1 MTAVEEIKCE
11 VEPEVEESLQVEKCS
26 IPVDKPEVC
35 PDFDLASGEDLT
47 SAKNKGIL
55 KQIQKEGVP
64 EDKPFHGDTVYVHYT
79 GWLTN
84 GTKFDSSRDR
94 GEQFSFK
101 LGEGQVIKG
110 WDDGVKSMNRGECA
124 RFILRPSYGYGN
136 KGSPPTIPG
145 GAVLVFDIELFSFE
159 GEDLS
164 EAKDKSIVRRI
175 LDKGFAY
182 TPPNEGSRVVVNI
195 RGLFTDGKCFD
206 QREKLEF
213 EIGDSDGKNI
223 PEGLEFALT
232 KMKKKENALIYLK
245 ASRAFGA
252 EGCEKLK
259 VPPNTDVKYDVTLT
273 EFENAKEPWQ
283 LNWEEKL
290 KQSEIM
296 KAKGTDLFK
305 QGKYVLAVKKYK
317 KIPEYL
323 AEEVFDLEK
332 DKEYADKLQLAAHLN
347 LSMCNLKLKNYN
359 ESRDNCKKVLEFD
372 AKNEKGLFRMGQSYM
387 GMGDFEEAIKF
398 FEKVTEV
405 NADNKDAPNQ
415 IVSCR
420 QKIKE
425 SKTKEKALYSKMMS
439 AFSS

>member
-11 VEPEVEESLQVEKCS
+11 VEPEVEPQLQVEKCS
-26 IPVDKPEVC
+26 IPVDTPEIC
-35 PDFDLASGEDLT
+35 SDFDLASGEDLS

-55 KQIQKEGVP
+55 KQIQKEGIP

-145 GAVLVFDIELFSFE
+145 SAVLVFDIELFSFE

-164 EAKDKSIVRRI
+164 EAKDKSIVRRV

-182 TPPNEGSRVVVNI
+182 SPPNEGSQVKIDI

-206 QREKLEF
+206 HRDNLEF
-213 EIGDSDGKNI
+213 EIGDSDGKFI

-232 KMKKKENALIYLK
+232 KMRKKENAMIHLK

-252 EGCEKLK
+252 EGCEKFK
-259 VPPNTDVKYDVTLT
+259 IPPNTDVKYDVTLL
-273 EFENAKEPWQ
+273 EFEKAKETWQ

-290 KQSEIM
+290 KQSELM

-305 QGKYVLAVKKYK
+305 VS
-317 KIPEYL
+317 
-323 AEEVFDLEK
+323 F
-332 DKEYADKLQLAAHLN
+332 
-347 LSMCNLKLKNYN
+347 
-359 ESRDNCKKVLEFD
+359 
-372 AKNEKGLFRMGQSYM
+372 
-387 GMGDFEEAIKF
+387 IK
-398 FEKVTEV
+398 
-405 NADNKDAPNQ
+405 
-415 IVSCR
+415 
-420 QKIKE
+420 
-425 SKTKEKALYSKMMS
+425 
-439 AFSS
+439 